1 MKHRIVTAA
10 QMKEIERAGDAH
22 GLPYLQMMENAGLAA
37 YAELQKQFPHP
48 GRLLVVC
55 GKGNNGGD
63 GFVIARA
70 AAKDGWSVT
79 VLLAEGEPKTADA
92 TRNFERLHSLP
103 VHICTDCSV
112 LETQHFAAVV
122 DALYGTGFHGE
133 LRPSGLA
140 ACGLIRRLHK
150 SGAFV
155 LAVDLPSGINT
166 DTGEVAEGAAHADLT
181 VTFDSYKPLH
191 IAEIFCA
198 AVRKN
203 RLCRHWHPGR
213 MAPGVLT
220 RACRCGKAP
229 ARKRPRQL
237 SRHAGVLFVIL
248 LQNVCTFLAERRKC
262 GNRLI

>member
-1 MKHRIVTAA
+1 MFYATPK
-10 QMKEIERAGDAH
+10 QMKAAEAYSDSH
-22 GLPYLQMMENAGLAA
+22 GVSYKTLMENAGAA
-37 YAELQKQFPHP
+37 LTETIC
-48 GRLLVVC
+48 RLSLKHDLSDGILILC

-92 TRNFERLHSLP
+92 IRNFERLHSLP

-112 LETQHFAAVV
+112 LETQNFAAVV

-150 SGAFV
+150 SDTFV

-191 IAEIFCA
+191 IAEASAPLCGKIVCA
-198 AVRKN
+198 DIGIRDE
-203 RLCRHWHPGR
+203 WHPE
-213 MAPGVLT
+213 
-220 RACRCGKAP
+220 
-229 ARKRPRQL
+229 
-237 SRHAGVLFVIL
+237 F
-248 LQNVCTFLAERRKC
+248 
-262 GNRLI
+262 

>member
-10 QMKEIERAGDAH
+10 QMKEIERSGDAH

-63 GFVIARA
+63 GFVIART

-79 VLLAEGEPKTADA
+79 VLLAEGEPKTADSIL
-92 TRNFERLHSLP
+92 NFERLHSLP

-112 LETQHFAAVV
+112 LETQHFDAAV

-140 ACGLIRRLHK
+140 ACELIRRLHK

-191 IAEIFCA
+191 MAESSA
-198 AVRKN
+198 P
-203 RLCRHWHPGR
+203 LCGKSSVPTLASG
-213 MAPGVLT
+213 MNGT
-220 RACRCGKAP
+220 RSFDEACRCGKAP

-248 LQNVCTFLAERRKC
+248 LQNVCTFLAERRKY

>member
-48 GRLLVVC
+48 GRLLVIC

-92 TRNFERLHSLP
+92 ILNFERLHSLP

-112 LETQHFAAVV
+112 LETQSFAAVV

-140 ACGLIRRLHK
+140 ACGLMRRLHK

-166 DTGEVAEGAAHADLT
+166 DTGDEVYGDTKGRTEGLDKGWTEPGNFTGLKGSQRSLVLSPAKGAFHCGGLRS
-181 VTFDSYKPLH
+181 VSGIFR
-191 IAEIFCA
+191 EIS
-198 AVRKN
+198 R
-203 RLCRHWHPGR
+203 RLPQSDEAKGS
-213 MAPGVLT
+213 P
-220 RACRCGKAP
+220 
-229 ARKRPRQL
+229 QQ
-237 SRHAGVLFVIL
+237 SD
-248 LQNVCTFLAERRKC
+248 
-262 GNRLI
+262 

>member
-70 AAKDGWSVT
+70 AAKDGWNVT
-79 VLLAEGEPKTADA
+79 VLLAIL
-92 TRNFERLHSLP
+92 NFERLHSLP
-103 VHICTDCSV
+103 VHICTDGSV
-112 LETQHFAAVV
+112 LETQSFAAVV

-140 ACGLIRRLHK
+140 TCGLIRHLHK
-150 SGAFV
+150 GGAFV
-155 LAVDLPSGINT
+155 LAVDLPSGINA
-166 DTGEVAEGAAHADLT
+166 DTGAVAEGAVRADLT
-181 VTFDSYKPLH
+181 VTFHRAKPLH
-191 IAEIFCA
+191 YM
-198 AVRKN
+198 
-203 RLCRHWHPGR
+203 PGS
-213 MAPGVLT
+213 APY
-220 RACRCGKAP
+220 CGEVVVADIGIGAYADGQK
-229 ARKRPRQL
+229 
-237 SRHAGVLFVIL
+237 
-248 LQNVCTFLAERRKC
+248 EE
-262 GNRLI
+262 

>member
-1 MKHRIVTAA
+1 MQHRIVTAA
-10 QMKEIERAGDAH
+10 QMKEIERAGDVH

-79 VLLAEGEPKTADA
+79 VFLAEGEPKTADA
-92 TRNFERLHSLP
+92 IRNFERLHSLP
-103 VHICTDCSV
+103 VHICTDGSV
-112 LETQHFAAVV
+112 LETQSFAAVV

-140 ACGLIRRLHK
+140 TCGLIRHLHK
-150 SGAFV
+150 GGAFV

-166 DTGEVAEGAAHADLT
+166 DTGEVADGAAHADLT

-191 IAEIFCA
+191 IAKISAPLCGKIVCA
-198 AVRKN
+198 DIGIRDE
-203 RLCRHWHPGR
+203 WHPE
-213 MAPGVLT
+213 
-220 RACRCGKAP
+220 
-229 ARKRPRQL
+229 
-237 SRHAGVLFVIL
+237 F
-248 LQNVCTFLAERRKC
+248 
-262 GNRLI
+262 